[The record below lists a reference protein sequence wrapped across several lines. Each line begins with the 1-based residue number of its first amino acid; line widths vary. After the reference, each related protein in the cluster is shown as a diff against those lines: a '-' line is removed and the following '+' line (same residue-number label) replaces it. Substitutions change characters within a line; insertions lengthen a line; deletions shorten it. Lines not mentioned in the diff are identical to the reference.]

1 MLSCDGDARRP
12 LQAGKDLRRA
22 VSYEP
27 TTPTNGGSDVRLPA
41 IGRTTKRSKAIIS
54 VLALAAA
61 LLALAGC
68 GSSSSSSSSTAAS
81 TSTPAE
87 TTPTTSSASTS
98 TPATAP
104 AAGGSSS
111 VKLEANPEGQLE
123 YNTKSLTA
131 KAGKVSVDFTNM
143 SSLPHNVTIESS
155 SGEKVGATP
164 TFSGGSKSLSVDLKP
179 GTYKFF
185 CSVPGHRQ
193 AGMEGTL
200 TVQ

>member
-1 MLSCDGDARRP
+1 M
-12 LQAGKDLRRA
+12 
-22 VSYEP
+22 
-27 TTPTNGGSDVRLPA
+27 
-41 IGRTTKRSKAIIS
+41 
-54 VLALAAA
+54 LALLVA

-98 TPATAP
+98 TPAPAP
-104 AAGGSSS
+104 AASGGSSS

-123 YNTKSLTA
+123 YNTKALTA
-131 KAGKVSVDFTNM
+131 KAGKVSVDFTNS

-164 TFSGGSKSLSVDLKP
+164 TFAGGSKSLSVNLKP

-200 TVQ
+200 TVK